1 MSIETLSLASLMPP
15 IALSVTATLALVL
28 SDQRGFRPG
37 RYLCKPLAA
46 VAFVWLALNLGAEA
60 TTYGNWLLAGLIFC
74 MVGDLFLMP
83 DNEHSFLV
91 GLTAFLCG
99 HLLFAVAFLQL
110 PLNVTGLAVSAIPV
124 ACLLLMVCRW
134 LLPHVERAMKLPV
147 IAYIFVISAMLMC
160 AGLTAG
166 HAIAPVA
173 IVGAWGFAL
182 SDLAVARGQFVA
194 PESKTS
200 GLWGTPLYFASQM
213 LLAASVALA

>member
-1 MSIETLSLASLMPP
+1 MPIETTALSSVTSP
-15 IALSVTATLALVL
+15 IALSMIATLALVI

-46 VAFVWLALNLGAEA
+46 IAFVWLALNLGAED
-60 TTYGNWLLAGLIFC
+60 TVYGNWLLAGLIFC

-83 DNEHSFLV
+83 DNERSFLA

-110 PLNVTGLAVSAIPV
+110 HLNVTGFVLSAVPV
-124 ACLLLMVCRW
+124 ACLLLVVWRW
-134 LLPHVERAMKLPV
+134 LSPHVESAMKVPV
-147 IAYIFVISAMLMC
+147 IAYVLVIAAMLMC
-160 AGLTAG
+160 ASFTAG
-166 HAIAPVA
+166 HAIAPLA